1 MKKTLKAVLAAL
13 LVVCLLLPLAAC
25 GNNNNTEVTKI
36 KVAVPNDTTNEAR
49 ALLLLQDQGYI
60 KLKDGAGITATVLDV
75 VENPKNIE
83 FSEVEAAQLPNVL
96 QDVDYAVINSNYAI
110 SAGLNPTKDALAL
123 EGSSSA
129 YANIL
134 AVKEGNENE
143 PLVKALVA
151 ALSSKQVADYIAE
164 KYDGSV
170 VSVVENPGDGYNP
183 DLDYAALAGQTISV
197 AASPT
202 PHAEILAV
210 AKDILAAKDITL
222 DIQEY
227 SDYVI
232 PNNVVEDGTVLANY
246 FQHTPYLD
254 DFNAENGTHI
264 VSVLSVHVEPLGLY
278 GGKQTTLDALK

>member
-1 MKKTLKAVLAAL
+1 MKKTLKALISAL
-13 LVVCLLLPLAAC
+13 LIVCLLLPLAAC
-25 GNNNNTEVTKI
+25 GNSSGEATLKI
-36 KVAVPNDTTNEAR
+36 AIPNDTTNEAR
-49 ALLLLQDQGYI
+49 ALLLLQDKGYI
-60 KLKDGAGITATVLDV
+60 KLKDGVGITATVLDIA
-75 VENPKNIE
+75 ENPKNIQ
-83 FSEVEAAQLPNVL
+83 FSEVEAAQLPNL
-96 QDVDYAVINSNYAI
+96 LPDVDYAVINSNYAI

-134 AVKEGNENE
+134 AVKEGNEEN
-143 PLVKALVA
+143 PLVKALIA
-151 ALSSKQVADYIAE
+151 ALSSKQVADYITE

-170 VSVVENPGDGYNP
+170 ISVVENPGDGYDP
-183 DLDYAALAGQTISV
+183 DLDYSAIAGQTITV
-197 AASPT
+197 AASPA

-210 AKDILAAKDITL
+210 AKEILAAKEITL
-222 DIQEY
+222 DIQEF

-254 DFNAENGTHI
+254 DFNAQNGTHL

-278 GGKQTTLDALK
+278 GGKQSSLDALK

>member
-13 LVVCLLLPLAAC
+13 LIVCLLLPLAAC
-25 GNNNNTEVTKI
+25 GNNATTETKLKI
-36 KVAVPNDTTNEAR
+36 AIPNDTTNEAR

-60 KLKDGAGITATVLDV
+60 KLKDGAGITATILDI

-83 FSEVEAAQLPNVL
+83 FSEVEAAQLPNL
-96 QDVDYAVINSNYAI
+96 LPDVDYAVINSNYAI

-143 PLVKALVA
+143 PLVKALIA
-151 ALSSKQVADYIAE
+151 ALSSKQVADYITE

-170 VSVVENPGDGYNP
+170 VSVVENPGDGYDA

-210 AKDILAAKDITL
+210 AKEILAAKDITL

-278 GGKQTTLDALK
+278 GGKQSTLDALK